1 MYGDVAR
8 MSQRNEIE
16 RKAKEYVKLRGK
28 GNVQM
33 VLEFLDVN
41 DLHNLDERRVN
52 DVIDKLDNM
61 IEKAS
66 D

>member
-1 MYGDVAR
+1 MYGDVAI